1 MGDASHVRVWML
13 VFFFFLPPFSP
24 LSYAPSMFKILPCLI
39 WF

>member
-24 LSYAPSMFKILPCLI
+24 FLTPLQCLK
-39 WF
+39 FYRV